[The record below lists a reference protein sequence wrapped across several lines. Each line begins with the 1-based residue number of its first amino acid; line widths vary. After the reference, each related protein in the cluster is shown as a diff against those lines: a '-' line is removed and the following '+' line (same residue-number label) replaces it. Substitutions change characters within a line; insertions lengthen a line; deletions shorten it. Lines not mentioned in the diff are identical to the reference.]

1 MPPQAYGLKQAP
13 RAWYNRFASFAKK
26 IGFIQ
31 SISDPSLFVYSHN
44 KQIAYILLYVDDI
57 VLTASTSQLVQSII
71 AHLHKEFEMTDLG
84 YLHYFLGIFVTRNAA
99 GLLLQQQNY
108 AADIL
113 HRANMTNCH
122 PCTTLVDTKAKL
134 SPDGEPVSDPTLYRS
149 LDGALQYLTF
159 TRLDIAFAV
168 QQVCLFMHDP
178 RETHFT
184 ALKRILRYVKG
195 TISHGLQIHKSPID
209 QLTAYTNADW
219 ARCPSSRRSTSGF
232 GIFLGDSLVSW
243 SSKRQP
249 TVSRSS
255 AEAEYRGVANA
266 VAEATWLRNLLSEL
280 KFPLPKATIVFY
292 DNVSAVYLSSNPVKH
307 QRTKHVEIDI
317 HFVRERVAIG
327 QVRVLHV
334 PSALQYADI
343 FTKGLPT
350 QLFTDFWTSLNVCKP
365 PDLTVGAC

>member
-1 MPPQAYGLKQAP
+1 
-13 RAWYNRFASFAKK
+13 
-26 IGFIQ
+26 
-31 SISDPSLFVYSHN
+31 
-44 KQIAYILLYVDDI
+44 
-57 VLTASTSQLVQSII
+57 
-71 AHLHKEFEMTDLG
+71 MTDLG
-84 YLHYFLGIFVTRNAA
+84 KLHYFLGISVTRTAT

-113 HRANMTNCH
+113 YRANMTNCTSCST
-122 PCTTLVDTKAKL
+122 PVDTKTKL

-149 LDGALQYLTF
+149 LAGALQYLTF
-159 TRLDIAFAV
+159 TRPDIVFAV

-178 RETHFT
+178 REPHFT

-209 QLTAYTNADW
+209 KLTAYSDADW
-219 ARCPSSRRSTSGF
+219 AGCPSTRRSTSGF

-243 SSKRQP
+243 SSKRQV

-255 AEAEYRGVANA
+255 VEAEYRGVTNA

-280 KFPLPKATIVFY
+280 KCPISKATIVFC
-292 DNVSAVYLSSNPVKH
+292 DNISVVYLSSNPVKH

-317 HFVRERVAIG
+317 HFVRERVALG

-350 QLFTDFWTSLNVCKP
+350 QLFTDFRTSLNVRKP
-365 PDLTVGAC
+365 PDSTEGAC